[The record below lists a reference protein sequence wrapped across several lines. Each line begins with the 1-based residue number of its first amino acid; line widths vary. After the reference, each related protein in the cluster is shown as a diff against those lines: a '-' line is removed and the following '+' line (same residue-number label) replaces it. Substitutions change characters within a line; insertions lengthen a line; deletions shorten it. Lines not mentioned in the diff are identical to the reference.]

1 MSQCLVWTKSWPAQS
16 AHCFWGTFP
25 FSDPSQHLL
34 LLPCLHLHCTPL
46 DQVQTFWLCT
56 RTPLPLSPS
65 DFPDYSLYSSCHLSE
80 GTKFCLV
87 HYQDCICFSVPRA
100 VSQTRMMF
108 SIISNDS
115 INEEFW
121 CHADWFYKLCN
132 QVWFNSCQRLL
143 SFPFDIGSWWL
154 TAIIPNRHQ
163 QSTDIVSLCHMQNV
177 ITSTAFI

>member
-1 MSQCLVWTKSWPAQS
+1 MTLSSTYYCCPAYI
-16 AHCFWGTFP
+16 CT
-25 FSDPSQHLL
+25 LL
-34 LLPCLHLHCTPL
+34 LWIKSRLFGFAHKRPCLCL
-46 DQVQTFWLCT
+46 QVAFQT
-56 RTPLPLSPS
+56 
-65 DFPDYSLYSSCHLSE
+65 SLYSSCHLSE

-100 VSQTRMMF
+100 VSQTRMML

-143 SFPFDIGSWWL
+143 SFPFDTGSWWL

-163 QSTDIVSLCHMQNV
+163 QSTGIVSLCHMQNV